1 MLKRY
6 GEEETTMAKVIVN
19 GVGEQCPIPVVKA
32 TKALGEMKEAG
43 ILEVHVD
50 NEIAVQNVTRLAAGK
65 GFKVSSEKQGDKL
78 FVITMEV
85 TALPEAGAAETEC
98 ACIPD
103 IRNNTVV
110 AIDTAAMGRGDDNL
124 GKTLMK
130 GFIYAL
136 SQLEELPK
144 TVIFYNGG
152 ATIPVEGSVSV
163 EDLKSMEA
171 QGVEILTCGTCL
183 NFYGL
188 TDKLA
193 VGQVTNMY
201 SIVEKLS
208 AAAKVIKP

>member
-1 MLKRY
+1 MD
-6 GEEETTMAKVIVN
+6 EEETSMAKVVVN
-19 GVGEQCPIPVVKA
+19 AVGEQCPIPVVKA
-32 TKALGEMKEAG
+32 TKALSEMKEAG

-65 GFKVSSEKQGDKL
+65 GFKASSEKRSEKL

-85 TALPEAGAAETEC
+85 TGLPAGSPEPEA

-103 IRNNTVV
+103 IRGNTVV
-110 AIDTAAMGRGDDNL
+110 AIDTAAMGRGDDEL

-144 TVIFYNGG
+144 TILFYNGG
-152 ATIPVEGSVSV
+152 AAIPTEGSVSV

-188 TDKLA
+188 TEKLA
-193 VGQVTNMY
+193 VGQITNMY
-201 SIVEKLS
+201 TIVEKLS
-208 AAAKVIKP
+208 GAAKVIKP

>member
-1 MLKRY
+1 
-6 GEEETTMAKVIVN
+6 MAKVIVN

-32 TKALGEMKEAG
+32 TKALSEMKEAG

-50 NEIAVQNVTRLAAGK
+50 NEIAVQNVTRLGTGK
-65 GFKVSSEKQGDKL
+65 GFQVSSEKKGDKL
-78 FVITMEV
+78 FVVTMEV
-85 TALPEAGAAETEC
+85 TTLPEAKPAQPEA

-103 IRNNTVV
+103 VRGNTVV
-110 AIDTAAMGRGDDNL
+110 AIDTAAMGRGDDEL

-136 SQLEELPK
+136 AQLEELPK
-144 TVIFYNGG
+144 TIIFYNGG

-193 VGQVTNMY
+193 VGEIANMY
-201 SIVEKLS
+201 GIVEKLS
-208 AAAKVIKP
+208 GAAKVIKP

>member
-1 MLKRY
+1 
-6 GEEETTMAKVIVN
+6 MATVIVN
-19 GVGEQCPIPVVKA
+19 AVGEQCPIPVVKA

-43 ILEVHVD
+43 VLEVHVD
-50 NEIAVQNVTRLAAGK
+50 NEIAVQNVTRLATGK
-65 GFKVSSEKQGDKL
+65 GFKVSSEKKSDKL

-85 TALPEAGAAETEC
+85 TGLLAGAAEPE
-98 ACIPD
+98 AVCIPD
-103 IRNNTVV
+103 IRGNTVV
-110 AIDTAAMGRGDDNL
+110 AIDTAAMGRGDEEL

-144 TVIFYNGG
+144 TIIFYNGG
-152 ATIPVEGSVSV
+152 ASIPVEGSVSV

-188 TDKLA
+188 TERLA

-201 SIVEKLS
+201 TIVDKLS
-208 AAAKVIKP
+208 GAAKVIKP

>member
-1 MLKRY
+1 
-6 GEEETTMAKVIVN
+6 MAKVIVDA
-19 GVGEQCPIPVVKA
+19 VGEQCPIPVVKA

-43 ILEVHVD
+43 VLEVHVD
-50 NEIAVQNVTRLAAGK
+50 NEIAVQNVMRLAVGK
-65 GFKVSSEKQGDKL
+65 GLAAKSEKLDDKH
-78 FVITMEV
+78 FTIVMEV
-85 TALPEAGAAETEC
+85 SALPEAKAAEPEA

-103 IRNNTVV
+103 IRGNTVV
-110 AIDTAAMGRGDDNL
+110 AIDTAVMGRGDDEL

-144 TVIFYNGG
+144 TIIFYNGG
-152 ATIPVEGSVSV
+152 ATIPIEGSVSV

-171 QGVEILTCGTCL
+171 QGVEIMTCGTCL

-193 VGQVTNMY
+193 VGQIANMY
-201 SIVEKLS
+201 SIVEKLNG
-208 AAAKVIKP
+208 AVKVIKP